1 MTYWRL
7 LALAVV
13 VLIAD
18 QWSKWWIVEQ
28 VPESTYFF
36 HPEQAPIEVIPGFFY
51 IVHIYNPGAAW
62 GIFEGY
68 GFWLAMFGVAALL
81 LIFLFRK
88 QLDLHQKWM
97 QVGFGL
103 LIGGVL
109 GNMIDRLRFGH
120 VIDFL
125 DFHLGSYRYPAFNLA
140 DVGITVGIA
149 IYLIASFCESRRQ
162 EKAELSPLPSKDQ
175 ASGDNGHQ

>member
-7 LALAVV
+7 LALALA

-18 QWSKWWIVEQ
+18 QWSKWWIVGH
-28 VPESTYFF
+28 VPEGTYFSQS
-36 HPEQAPIEVIPGFFY
+36 HLAPIEIIPGFFY

-62 GIFEGY
+62 GILEGY
-68 GFWLAMFGVAALL
+68 GFWLAIFGILAIS
-81 LIFLFRK
+81 LIFFFRK

-97 QVGFGL
+97 QIGFGL

-109 GNMIDRLRFGH
+109 GNMVDRFRFGH

-125 DFHLGSYRYPAFNLA
+125 DFHFGSYRYPAFNLA
-140 DVGITVGIA
+140 DTGITVGIA
-149 IYLIASFCESRRQ
+149 IYLIASFYESRKQ
-162 EKAELSPLPSKDQ
+162 EKATLPPGTNKER
-175 ASGDNGHQ
+175 AKACGKR